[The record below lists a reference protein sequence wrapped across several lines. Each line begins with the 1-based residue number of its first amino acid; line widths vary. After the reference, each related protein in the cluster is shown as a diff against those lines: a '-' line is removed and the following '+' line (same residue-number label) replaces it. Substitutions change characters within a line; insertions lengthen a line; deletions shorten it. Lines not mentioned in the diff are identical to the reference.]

1 MNDNAQAMPLQIIKA
16 SAGSGKTFQLAYEYI
31 KLLLGVKNADGT
43 YSLGNRTEYH
53 QHILAVTFTN
63 KATGEMKSR
72 IVNELWL
79 LSQGKGDYIKPLTT
93 ELHTTPAL
101 LKKASRKALEEILF
115 NYTTFNVSTIDS
127 FFQTVLR
134 TFAFELDQDYDYAVE
149 LDQKYSQ
156 AIAVQNMLLNVGSSS
171 DSNDRV
177 AQWLREYMLQ
187 KFYDSNLKSSSWNVF
202 KSSGLGDMAA
212 NLSKEWFVKHRAEV
226 EEYLQDVFEQQD
238 ASEKPQS
245 QREPRIE
252 QFKSQLK
259 KMSADADKRIDE
271 FANRFAEILDSVGL
285 KVDGLSKVSGL
296 ACLKNPLI
304 NKDKADI
311 GKIDDFIAKDVDVS
325 KWSTDRNWKNVAR
338 TGVYDG
344 AVAKMKE
351 LANDAIPVLRNNSL
365 LKDMTNNLYLFGL
378 LGVIGNEMEKFL

>member
-1 MNDNAQAMPLQIIKA
+1 MPCI
-16 SAGSGKTFQLAYEYI
+16 
-31 KLLLGVKNADGT
+31 VK
-43 YSLGNRTEYH
+43 
-53 QHILAVTFTN
+53 
-63 KATGEMKSR
+63 
-72 IVNELWL
+72 
-79 LSQGKGDYIKPLTT
+79 
-93 ELHTTPAL
+93 
-101 LKKASRKALEEILF
+101 
-115 NYTTFNVSTIDS
+115 
-127 FFQTVLR
+127 
-134 TFAFELDQDYDYAVE
+134 E

-271 FANRFAEILDSVGL
+271 FANRFAEILNSVGL
-285 KVDGLSKVSGL
+285 KDFDFDTGNK
-296 ACLKNPLI
+296 LK
-304 NKDKADI
+304 
-311 GKIDDFIAKDVDVS
+311 
-325 KWSTDRNWKNVAR
+325 
-338 TGVYDG
+338 
-344 AVAKMKE
+344 
-351 LANDAIPVLRNNSL
+351 SL
-365 LKDMTNNLYLFGL
+365 LDNHQVNLKDALAS
-378 LGVIGNEMEKFL
+378 LGTVKESPISNM